1 MRVTNSQDIHIND
14 YLRDGVLLKVTDSN
28 PLYAN
33 IVNYMV
39 TGYIL
44 PGGTRKSG
52 YTKARNICGMIPMY
66 IDCVVMVYFEDVC
79 PLSKDCK
86 SLRNVMRDHMEDIMV
101 FSAHMQKTGT
111 MISFGQPCMMTP
123 RNSFEDA
130 KGAKNMGESLQ
141 DMQCPYKIIFK

>member
-44 PGGTRKSG
+44 PGGTRKSW

-79 PLSKDCK
+79 PLSKDFKMSCGTIWRTLWCFPHTCK
-86 SLRNVMRDHMEDIMV
+86 KLV
-101 FSAHMQKTGT
+101 Q
-111 MISFGQPCMMTP
+111 
-123 RNSFEDA
+123 
-130 KGAKNMGESLQ
+130 
-141 DMQCPYKIIFK
+141 